1 MLKELAHLAMPPPPP
16 PAPIPFTA
24 NKPVVYGGQTSD
36 MIEIVMD
43 DDAAAAPPVPVAA
56 PVSDAH
62 VPIIAPPAP
71 PSSRNGHRRG
81 RSSVDNSIAGRI
93 SRATE
98 RMRSAS
104 RSRGNVTPGL
114 GRTKSPESAVAPYE
128 SIPPPPPP
136 PPPPMSFSARSEMRS
151 PPPVQGE
158 FRTGLH
164 QSEMI

>member
-1 MLKELAHLAMPPPPP
+1 MPY
-16 PAPIPFTA
+16 AA
-24 NKPVVYGGQTSD
+24 NKPVVYGGQTSGT
-36 MIEIVMD
+36 IEIVMD
-43 DDAAAAPPVPVAA
+43 DDASSAAPPVPVAA
-56 PVSDAH
+56 PVSDAN
-62 VPIIAPPAP
+62 VPIIAAPAP

-114 GRTKSPESAVAPYE
+114 GRTKSPEGSVAPYE
-128 SIPPPPPP
+128 SIPPPPPL
-136 PPPPMSFSARSEMRS
+136 MSFQARSDMRS
-151 PPPVQGE
+151 PPPAQGE

>member
-1 MLKELAHLAMPPPPP
+1 
-16 PAPIPFTA
+16 
-24 NKPVVYGGQTSD
+24 
-36 MIEIVMD
+36 
-43 DDAAAAPPVPVAA
+43 
-56 PVSDAH
+56 
-62 VPIIAPPAP
+62 
-71 PSSRNGHRRG
+71 
-81 RSSVDNSIAGRI
+81 VDNSLAGRI

-114 GRTKSPESAVAPYE
+114 GRTKSPETSNAPYE

-136 PPPPMSFSARSEMRS
+136 MSFQARSEMQS
-151 PPPVQGE
+151 PVQGD